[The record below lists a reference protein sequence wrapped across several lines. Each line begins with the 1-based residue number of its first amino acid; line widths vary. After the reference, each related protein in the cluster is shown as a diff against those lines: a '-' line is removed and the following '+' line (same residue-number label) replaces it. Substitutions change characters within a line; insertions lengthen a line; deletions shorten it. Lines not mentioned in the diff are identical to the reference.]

1 VSAMGTNA
9 FAAFLAARGLRM
21 TRERG
26 AILAEVLARGDH
38 FSPEDLHDALKRR
51 GAAVSLAS
59 VYRTLPL
66 LADAGI
72 IAAAERTAKLTRWE
86 RAAGRGHH
94 DHMRCACCGKAIEFY
109 SAELERLQ
117 ERLCR
122 AHRFTSLRHTL
133 QIHGICR
140 ACARAA
146 RRRGEAV
153 SSAPDGASPSA

>member
-1 VSAMGTNA
+1 MSAMAADA
-9 FAAFLAARGLRM
+9 FGAFLAARGLRM

-26 AILAEVLARGDH
+26 AILAEVLRRSDH
-38 FSPEDLHDALKRR
+38 FSPEDLYETLNRR
-51 GAAVSLAS
+51 GPAASLAS

-72 IAAAERTAKLTRWE
+72 ITAAERAGKLTRWE

-94 DHMRCACCGKAIEFY
+94 DHMLCARCGLTIEFH

-117 ERLCR
+117 ARLCR
-122 AHRFTSLRHTL
+122 AHRFTRLSHTL
-133 QIHGICR
+133 HIHGFCR

-146 RRRGEAV
+146 RGA
-153 SSAPDGASPSA
+153 APA